1 MKEEDFVKMQQ
12 YGVRLVRVP
21 TGYWNWVDLGDATP
35 NAPDNVA
42 WRLRNLQS
50 VSAGQYSQYLDRI
63 FQWAARQGSIFCQKY
78 LESPN
83 IKIC

>member
-1 MKEEDFVKMQQ
+1 MEDFVAMQQ
-12 YGVRLVRVP
+12 YGVGLVRVP

-50 VSAGQYSQYLDRI
+50 VSSVGGQAGIYILPEISLVVQHQQYVNQ
-63 FQWAARQGSIFCQKY
+63 
-78 LESPN
+78 P
-83 IKIC
+83 